1 MIFLRYSE
9 AIKSLMKMSKKKI
22 TVAVTG
28 LNNIDS
34 PGPGIPV
41 IRGLKESD
49 TYDIRIVGL
58 SYESLE
64 PGIYMKELVDK
75 SYQIPLP
82 AAGSSSLLERLS
94 YIQAI
99 EKIDVLI
106 PNFDAELH
114 NFIKLS
120 SVLKGKFNIATFLPD
135 QEQFESRH
143 KSVLYEFGGR
153 HGVKVPFA
161 KMIFSPAEV
170 YGLTEEFTYPLVIKG
185 KYYEA
190 YVAATPEQAVNYFHK
205 ISAKWGIP
213 IIVQEFVS
221 GNEVNVTAIGDG
233 KGNCI
238 GAVPMRKLYITDKG
252 KAWAGVT
259 LDDEKLLE
267 ISQRVIRSS
276 KWRGGC
282 ELEFIKSNNGEY
294 YLLEMNP
301 RFPAWVYLAVGCG
314 QNHPDALV
322 HMALGEDVVPFKT
335 YENGKMFVR
344 FSYDQIVSIKDYERI
359 STLGEL

>member
-1 MIFLRYSE
+1 
-9 AIKSLMKMSKKKI
+9 MSKRKI
-22 TVAVTG
+22 TVGVTG

-41 IRGLKESD
+41 IRALKESSLFD
-49 TYDIRIVGL
+49 VRIIGL

-64 PGIYMKELVDK
+64 PGLYMHELVDK
-75 SYQIPLP
+75 SYTIPMP
-82 AAGSSSLLERLS
+82 TGGSSILFDRLS
-94 YIQAI
+94 FITNK
-99 EKIDVLI
+99 ENLDVII

-114 NFIKLS
+114 NFIRLAPQ
-120 SVLKGKFNIATFLPD
+120 LKQQLNIATFLPT

-143 KSVLYEFGGR
+143 KSVLYEFGETND
-153 HGVKVPFA
+153 VKVPFA
-161 KMIFSPAEV
+161 KMIFSASEINE
-170 YGLTEEFTYPLVIKG
+170 LKDEFPYPIVIKG
-185 KYYEA
+185 KYYDA
-190 YVAATPEQAVNYFHK
+190 SIAATPEQAINYFYK
-205 ISAKWGIP
+205 ISAKWGLP

-252 KAWAGVT
+252 KAWAGVA
-259 LDDEKLLE
+259 LDDAKLIE
-267 ISQRVIRSS
+267 ITNRVIGNS
-276 KWRGGC
+276 KWKGGC
-282 ELEFIKSNNGEY
+282 ELEFIKTKNNEY

-314 QNHPDALV
+314 QNHPEALV
-322 HMALGEDVVPFKT
+322 QLALGENPKPFKN
-335 YENGKMFVR
+335 YEHGKMFVR
-344 FSYDQIVSIKDYERI
+344 YSYDQIVSMNEFEKI